1 MGHLECYILNITK
14 RKTMQHTGYTSY
26 IIDHNLK
33 ASEFLRLCLRA
44 FNIFIEYRDE
54 PLSPIIPKELPKD
67 DYHEKELVKAKEKLA
82 QRLAMTDD
90 EWRKELENDL
100 ADKIVKHKEAVEQ
113 ENAEMARL
121 NAVKEAIEG
130 WKCSEAYDRVKNFA
144 LEQIAKSEPYGYK
157 WYTESEE
164 CLRKALENQEEF
176 EKYKAELIQCYR
188 EDVAYHEKGAAENE
202 ASWKKA
208 NEFLAG
214 FWKEIELLEKE
225 GK

>member
-1 MGHLECYILNITK
+1 
-14 RKTMQHTGYTSY
+14 MQHTGYTSY
-26 IIDHNLK
+26 IIDKNLK
-33 ASEFLRLCLRA
+33 ASEFLKLCMRA
-44 FNIFIEYRDE
+44 FNIFIEYREE
-54 PLSPIIPKELPKD
+54 PLSPNIPKELPKD
-67 DYHEKELVKAKEKLA
+67 DWHEKELVKAKEKLA
-82 QRLAMTDD
+82 QRLAMTDG
-90 EWRKELENDL
+90 EWRKELESDL
-100 ADKIVKHKEAVEQ
+100 ATKIVEHKKAVEQ

-130 WKCSEAYDRVKNFA
+130 WKCSEAYDNVKNFA

-157 WYTESEE
+157 WYTECEE
-164 CLRKALENQEEF
+164 CMRKALDSQEEF
-176 EKYKAELIQCYR
+176 EKYKAELIQCAR

>member
-1 MGHLECYILNITK
+1 MK
-14 RKTMQHTGYTSY
+14 HTGYTSF
-26 IIDHNLK
+26 IIDNNLK
-33 ASEFLRLCLRA
+33 ASEFLKLCMRA

-54 PLSPIIPKELPKD
+54 PLSPNIPKELPKD
-67 DYHEKELVKAKEKLA
+67 DWHEKELVKAKEKLA
-82 QRLAMTDD
+82 RRLAMNDD
-90 EWRKELENDL
+90 ECRKELESYL
-100 ADKIVKHKEAVEQ
+100 VTKIAEHKEVVEK

-130 WKCSEAYDRVKNFA
+130 WKCSEAYDSLKNFA
-144 LEQIAKSEPYGYK
+144 LGQIAKSAPHGYK

-164 CLRKALENQEEF
+164 YMRKALDSQEEF
-176 EKYKAELIQCYR
+176 EKYKADLIQCAR
-188 EDVAYHEKGAAENE
+188 EDVAYHEKGAAEYE
-202 ASWKKA
+202 ANWKKA

>member
-1 MGHLECYILNITK
+1 
-14 RKTMQHTGYTSY
+14 MQHTGYTSY

-33 ASEFLRLCLRA
+33 ASEFLRLCMRA

-113 ENAEMARL
+113 ENAEIARL

-176 EKYKAELIQCYR
+176 EKYKADLIQCYR

-208 NEFLAG
+208 NEFLSG

>member
-1 MGHLECYILNITK
+1 
-14 RKTMQHTGYTSY
+14 MQHTGYTSY

-100 ADKIVKHKEAVEQ
+100 ADKIAKHKEAVEQ

-130 WKCSEAYDRVKNFA
+130 WKCSEEYDRVKNFA

-164 CLRKALENQEEF
+164 YMRKALDSQEEF
-176 EKYKAELIQCYR
+176 EKYKADLIQCAR
-188 EDVAYHEKGAAENE
+188 EDVAYHEKGVAEYE
-202 ASWKKA
+202 ANWKKA